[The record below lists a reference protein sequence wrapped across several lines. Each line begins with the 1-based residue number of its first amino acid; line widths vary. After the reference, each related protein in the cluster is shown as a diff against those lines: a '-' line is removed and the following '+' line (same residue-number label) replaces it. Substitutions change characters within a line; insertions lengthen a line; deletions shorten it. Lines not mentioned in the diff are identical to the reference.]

1 MNKDQLQL
9 KIDEEGVVSLR
20 DGPRTWT
27 IFEICE
33 MATALYGE
41 NKLTYILPKEEIFNR
56 TELASLYTAF
66 ELTDDDQQLKLQPND
81 KALTNSTETL
91 ENSWRNNGPI
101 WK

>member
-1 MNKDQLQL
+1 VNKDQLQL

-33 MATALYGE
+33 IATALYGE
-41 NKLTYILPKEEIFNR
+41 NKLIYILPKEEIFNR
-56 TELASLYTAF
+56 TALASLYTAF